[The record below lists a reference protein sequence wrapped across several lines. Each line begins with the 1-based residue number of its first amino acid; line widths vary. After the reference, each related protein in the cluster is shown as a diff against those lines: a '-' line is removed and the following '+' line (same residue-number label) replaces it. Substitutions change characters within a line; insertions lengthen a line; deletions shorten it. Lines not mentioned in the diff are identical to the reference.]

1 LRHRRR
7 FVPWQKFAAMLRNAS
22 VVDLEA
28 FRSDQDAALDHEAGS
43 GYER

>member
-1 LRHRRR
+1 
-7 FVPWQKFAAMLRNAS
+7 MSRNPPA
-22 VVDLEA
+22 VDLGA